1 MVGSISNVIW
11 TFSSDYSVCQ
21 LNQLYSNSEA
31 AMLSMNGIG
40 KHLSLMIALKKF
52 EESQEKRR
60 KDKKGKKKE
69 RQKKEKR
76 RKDNAC
82 RARAARK
89 SQHKQISMMTA
100 MKMLMM
106 AMKINR
112 FLETGNFGH

>member
-11 TFSSDYSVCQ
+11 TLSSDYTICQ

-52 EESQEKRR
+52 EKSQ
-60 KDKKGKKKE
+60 
-69 RQKKEKR
+69 EKR

-89 SQHKQISMMTA
+89 SQHKQISMMKMLMKMMTA
-100 MKMLMM
+100 MKMLMIM
-106 AMKINR
+106 MVMVMMMMVTKY
-112 FLETGNFGH
+112 L

>member
-11 TFSSDYSVCQ
+11 TLSSDYTVCQ

-52 EESQEKRR
+52 EKSQ
-60 KDKKGKKKE
+60 
-69 RQKKEKR
+69 EKR

-89 SQHKQISMMTA
+89 SQHKQISMMAA

-106 AMKINR
+106 MMMVMMMVTKY
-112 FLETGNFGH
+112 L